1 MYEKAYGLPGD
12 PNKPE
17 HWDLGE
23 VLLNQIVVGK
33 KRIIDTDAIIRAQ
46 EWRYDMEQRRL
57 KRGLREAYMKD
68 DEKAAAIWE
77 KALEVLEEAKGKVMG
92 YIGGE

>member
-1 MYEKAYGLPGD
+1 
-12 PNKPE
+12 
-17 HWDLGE
+17 
-23 VLLNQIVVGK
+23 
-33 KRIIDTDAIIRAQ
+33 
-46 EWRYDMEQRRL
+46 MEQRRL